1 MIVAQIFFLA
11 TAMLLYG
18 EDYTESIR
26 LQNRAAAQMEVH
38 ASLNIPEFTSVTSE
52 IKAFADS
59 GLRSDLELY
68 LAAGNLEPSAL
79 LTIREGSQEQ
89 DQANISDIVGLS
101 INNNWG
107 PLHYAA
113 CFNRPTWLEKLVASN
128 PNLEEAAGASKDST
142 PLAIAAREGNFECVK
157 ILLQH
162 GALPDPKFT
171 GMTRVPLREAIIFS
185 DDSQKYVNTIAI
197 LLEYKA
203 STSHGGHGTAPI
215 HNAAHLPKTAELL
228 VRHNPKSLSYRDFL
242 ECTPLH
248 HAVKRRS
255 KESVRIFLELG
266 ADVNATDENGSSPLH
281 DACRILDKRKR
292 PYHNSN
298 LKEFLRSLMV
308 GTDDDAKKVITMLRN
323 AGADIDLPMSHGSY
337 GPESTP
343 DSFLYDISLDITQET
358 ISVPSFAVSDG
369 WIEPHFFHTQ

>member
-1 MIVAQIFFLA
+1 MFFLA

-26 LQNRAAAQMEVH
+26 LQNRAAAQMKVH
-38 ASLNIPEFTSVTSE
+38 ASLNVPQFTSVTSE
-52 IKAFADS
+52 IKTLAES
-59 GLRSDLELY
+59 GLKSDLKVY

-79 LTIREGSQEQ
+79 LTIREGGQEPVQ
-89 DQANISDIVGLS
+89 ENISDILGLS
-101 INNNWG
+101 INGNWG

-113 CFNRPTWLEKLVASN
+113 YFNRPTWLKKLMTCN
-128 PNLEEAAGASKDST
+128 PNLEEAAGSSNDST
-142 PLAIAAREGNFECVK
+142 PLAVAAREGNFECVK
-157 ILLQH
+157 VLLKH

-185 DDSQKYVNTIAI
+185 DDSQKYLNTVAI

-228 VRHNPKSLSYRDFL
+228 IQHNPKSLSYRDFV

-281 DACRILDKRKR
+281 EACRTLDKRKT
-292 PYHNSN
+292 PYHNSD
-298 LKEFLRSLMV
+298 LKEFLSSLLV
-308 GTDDDAKKVITMLRN
+308 GTDDDAKEIIAMLRD
-323 AGADIDLPMSHGSY
+323 AGADIDLPMCFGSY

-343 DSFLYDISLDITQET
+343 DSFLYDMSLDVTQES
-358 ISVPSFAVSDG
+358 ISIPNFKGSDG
-369 WIEPHFFHTQ
+369 SREPHFVHTQ